1 MIGISNADRDKA
13 VEFIRA
19 YAAKLQECGMRTT
32 MQFNARRMA
41 LNLAEKLARKQTLP
55 VASKPDKKQKQP
67 KSDYP
72 RNTHGC
78 DNRNDNNER

>member
-19 YAAKLQECGMRTT
+19 YASMLQECGMHTT
-32 MQFNARRMA
+32 TQFNVRRMA
-41 LNLAEKLARKQTLP
+41 LNLAKKLERKQTLP

-67 KSDYP
+67 Q
-72 RNTHGC
+72 R
-78 DNRNDNNER
+78 